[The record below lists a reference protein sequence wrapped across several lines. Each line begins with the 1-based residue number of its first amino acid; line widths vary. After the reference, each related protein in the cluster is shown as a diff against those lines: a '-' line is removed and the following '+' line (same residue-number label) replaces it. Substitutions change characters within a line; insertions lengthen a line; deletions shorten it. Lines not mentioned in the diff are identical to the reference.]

1 VQTRRTP
8 PLRSISFLVA
18 ALLTGCGG
26 SASPTPAALAPAGN
40 VARARQKATATFTI
54 RVPRHDRRR
63 PRYVSPST
71 KSIGITVDPGTA
83 NQIVDNANLATGV
96 TTVTIALTTGAH
108 TFDIKTYDGALVGGS
123 PSGNELSF
131 NDGLA
136 FTVKGGQ
143 NNAIGAVL
151 GGIPAG
157 IVVTPASG
165 QDIQGNASTG
175 FTLVGAK
182 KADGATTFVR
192 SFTVVSTDA
201 DGNFIVGPGSPTMS
215 VTSGNTAAISSG
227 VVSAANPTKFT
238 FTPGNIVAVPAVAT
252 MTALATA
259 QFSTG
264 PTGGVST
271 KFLMRISNFNAPR
284 IYGAGADF
292 GSGKLE
298 VWDENGNTIT
308 LPGTPFSAAADISA
322 LCYDPHNDSIY
333 AADGSHIYRFSTAGS
348 AVSSHSAAAIPVSLA
363 YDGGTGYVY
372 SAEFNSAV
380 ETFSES
386 MAPVTVSGNWH
397 ESNTSAAPVYPSAM
411 VPDTNNGLLYL
422 LDAGPTSVL
431 QGFTP
436 LGAATTTWWV
446 PANSG
451 TLKLTGMAQDPATHD
466 LYVLASN
473 NTVQVFD
480 ESGNAVAVSG
490 NFPGLTQAATAG
502 WDATNARLY
511 VYDIAD
517 AKMSAFDAEG
527 DAIPLSGSFANI
539 STLDQFV
546 VVP

>member
-8 PLRSISFLVA
+8 ILRSISFLVA
-18 ALLTGCGG
+18 ALVTGCGG

-40 VARARQKATATFTI
+40 AARVRQKATATFTI

-96 TTVTIALTTGAH
+96 TTVTIALTAGAH
-108 TFDIKTYDGALVGGS
+108 TFDIKTYDGALAGGS
-123 PSGNELSF
+123 PSGNELSID
-131 NDGLA
+131 DGLA
-136 FTVKGGQ
+136 FTVKSGQ

-165 QDIQGNASTG
+165 QDILGNASTG

-182 KADGATTFVR
+182 KADGATTFAR

-215 VTSGNTAAISSG
+215 VTSSNPAAISGG
-227 VVSAANPTKFT
+227 VASAANPTKFT
-238 FTPGNIVAVPAVAT
+238 FTPGNVVTVPAVAT
-252 MTALATA
+252 MTASATV
-259 QFSTG
+259 QPGSG
-264 PTGGVST
+264 PSGVST
-271 KFLMRISNFNAPR
+271 TFLMRISNFNAPR
-284 IYGAGADF
+284 IYGTGTAF
-292 GSGKLE
+292 GSGKLK
-298 VWDENGNTIT
+298 VWDEEGNTVT
-308 LPGTPFSAAADISA
+308 LAGTPFSAAGEIQG

-333 AADGSHIYRFSTAGS
+333 ATDANYVYRFTTAGS
-348 AVSSHSAAAIPVSLA
+348 YIAKHSVTSIPISLA

-372 SAEFNSAV
+372 SAEYNSAV
-380 ETFSES
+380 ETFNES
-386 MAPVTVSGNWH
+386 LTSVTVSGNWH
-397 ESNTSAAPVYPSAM
+397 ETGTGAVPVYPTAM
-411 VPDTNNGLLYL
+411 VADTNNGLLYL
-422 LDAGPTSVL
+422 LDAGPSSVL
-431 QGFTP
+431 QAFTP
-436 LGAATTTWWV
+436 LGAATSTSWV

-451 TLKLTGMAQDPATHD
+451 SIQLTGMTQDPATRY
-466 LYVLASN
+466 LYVMASN
-473 NTVQVFD
+473 STVQVFD
-480 ESGNAVAVSG
+480 ESGDPVAVSG
-490 NFPGLTQAATAG
+490 SFAGLTQAALDE

-511 VYDIAD
+511 VYDVSNS
-517 AKMSAFDAEG
+517 KMSAFDGEG
-527 DAIPLSGSFANI
+527 NAIPLSGSFANS